1 MIKNVSGLNFTNLFW
16 YLMTFTKFVQIGR
29 VASINYGPSEGKL
42 VTILDVVNSL
52 RVLVE
57 GENVER

>member
-1 MIKNVSGLNFTNLFW
+1 
-16 YLMTFTKFVQIGR
+16 MTFTKFVQIGR